1 VSTTGTG
8 SLTGWQKAID
18 ISLALVLAVG
28 SLAAAAVS
36 RQPGVCVPLVVM
48 ATISLV
54 WRRRWPVAVWAVSGA
69 CTLAAV
75 GVSESA
81 TVVVLSPLVAL
92 YTVALTSP
100 RAVSRRTA
108 VVTTSASLVAV
119 YLAHPAGSLWPTYV
133 AAVVVTLAFWLVG
146 DNLRV
151 RRAYVA
157 ELEAKAARAEAD
169 RAAEL
174 AQAAAQ
180 ERERIARELHDV
192 VAHHVSVIA
201 VQAGAARLLAEGGA
215 GATTSRDDWAAIED
229 TARQALTELRQLLGV
244 LRHGG
249 EAPSLAPQP
258 GLGQLE
264 RLLDEVRSAG
274 LPVRS
279 ELEGTPVA
287 LPSALDLSAYRI
299 VQEALTNVMKHEGRV
314 PTLVVVRY
322 GPAEVEVTVEND
334 GGGPRP
340 VAAVSGAGHGLVGMR
355 ERVGV
360 LGGELDAGPR
370 TDGGFAVRARLPLD
384 HAL

>member
-1 VSTTGTG
+1 VSTSSTGP
-8 SLTGWQKAID
+8 LTARQKAID
-18 ISLALVLAVG
+18 ISVAVVLLVT
-28 SLAAAAVS
+28 SLAGAAVS
-36 RQPGVCVPLVVM
+36 PQPGASVPLVVL
-48 ATISLV
+48 ATVSLV
-54 WRRRWPVAVWAVSGA
+54 WRRKWPVAVWAVSGA

-75 GVSESA
+75 GVQGSA

-100 RAVSRRTA
+100 RAVSRRVA
-108 VVTTSASLVAV
+108 VVTAAASLVGV
-119 YLAHPAGSLWPTYV
+119 YLVHPGSVWLPYLS
-133 AAVVVTLAFWLVG
+133 AIVVTIGSWLVG

-157 ELEAKAARAEAD
+157 ELEAKAARAQAD

-201 VQAGAARLLAEGGA
+201 VQAGAARLLAEGNG
-215 GATTSRDDWAAIED
+215 GVTSSRDEWAAVEE

-249 EAPSLAPQP
+249 EGPSLAPQP

-264 RLLDEVRSAG
+264 RLLDEVRAAG

-279 ELEGTPVA
+279 ELDGTPIA

-314 PTLVVVRY
+314 PTLVAVRY
-322 GPAEVEVTVEND
+322 RPGEVEVTVENE
-334 GGGPRP
+334 GGGPRL
-340 VAAVSGAGHGLVGMR
+340 VTAVSGAGHGLIGMR

-360 LGGELDAGPR
+360 LGGDLDAGPR
-370 TDGGFAVRARLPLD
+370 PGGGFAVRARFPLD
-384 HAL
+384 NGL